1 MNILRDIFIYSPE
14 SPLIFTRLYF
24 WIFFALVLLV
34 YSALYKQNRVRHA
47 YLFLVSLFFYYKSS
61 GFYFSLLVFST
72 LVDYFIALLMY
83 RYDSFKIKRLM
94 LLVLSLVINLGVLSY
109 FKYAYFFTDIF
120 NMLFGTD
127 IEVVNHFAIMANS
140 IADSGFDID
149 KIILPVGI
157 SFFTF
162 QTISYSIDVY
172 KRRIEPV
179 RSIVDFGFYVSFFP
193 QLVAGP
199 IVRANEF
206 IPQLYHEYKVS
217 YAEFGLA
224 LFMILKGLVKKV
236 FISDY
241 ISLNFVDRVF
251 SNPLT
256 FTGFENL
263 MALYGYSLQVY
274 ADFSGYTDIAIGVAI
289 LLGYRLPINFNSPY
303 KSLHVGEFWKRW
315 HISLSTWLKDYLY
328 IPLGGNKEISV
339 FSQFSILLTFVL
351 VVVVPEF
358 SYLSFALMCA
368 SIVLYFINL
377 KLKNKYLEYSNVAL
391 LAALAIVTYGNNWY
405 AFGFAVLV
413 VMLWGFIYFKDEN
426 KIVIFTNINLF
437 LTMLLGGL
445 WHGASWQ
452 FVIWGALNGLGLVV
466 YKLWRK
472 VSPFT
477 DKKGWAVRF
486 YAIFLT
492 FNFITFTR
500 IWFRA
505 ESMEK
510 ANAIIHQITH
520 AFDFTQI
527 IPVIISYKY
536 VFGLMLFGYVI
547 HWLSSNIKQSYENWF
562 INSPNYVKVA
572 LSAIIV
578 LIIYQAQTAD
588 LQPFI
593 YFQF

>member
-1 MNILRDIFIYSPE
+1 
-14 SPLIFTRLYF
+14 
-24 WIFFALVLLV
+24 
-34 YSALYKQNRVRHA
+34 
-47 YLFLVSLFFYYKSS
+47 
-61 GFYFSLLVFST
+61 
-72 LVDYFIALLMY
+72 
-83 RYDSFKIKRLM
+83 
-94 LLVLSLVINLGVLSY
+94 
-109 FKYAYFFTDIF
+109 
-120 NMLFGTD
+120 
-127 IEVVNHFAIMANS
+127 
-140 IADSGFDID
+140 
-149 KIILPVGI
+149 
-157 SFFTF
+157 
-162 QTISYSIDVY
+162 
-172 KRRIEPV
+172 
-179 RSIVDFGFYVSFFP
+179 
-193 QLVAGP
+193 
-199 IVRANEF
+199 
-206 IPQLYHEYKVS
+206 
-217 YAEFGLA
+217 
-224 LFMILKGLVKKV
+224 
-236 FISDY
+236 
-241 ISLNFVDRVF
+241 
-251 SNPLT
+251 
-256 FTGFENL
+256 
-263 MALYGYSLQVY
+263 
-274 ADFSGYTDIAIGVAI
+274 
-289 LLGYRLPINFNSPY
+289 
-303 KSLHVGEFWKRW
+303 
-315 HISLSTWLKDYLY
+315 
-328 IPLGGNKEISV
+328 
-339 FSQFSILLTFVL
+339 
-351 VVVVPEF
+351 
-358 SYLSFALMCA
+358 
-368 SIVLYFINL
+368 
-377 KLKNKYLEYSNVAL
+377 
-391 LAALAIVTYGNNWY
+391 
-405 AFGFAVLV
+405 
-413 VMLWGFIYFKDEN
+413 MLWGFIYFKDEN